1 MGADDKVVENED
13 LDVSAR
19 VRGAVMW
26 RSGSQL
32 VAQLIMWGSTFLV
45 IRLLDPQD
53 YGLFAMTQVVLVF
66 FGLMNGYGFAN
77 ALVRSESVSRE
88 QIAQAFGM
96 LILMNLGLA
105 LAQVALA
112 PLAAAYYRQPQVAE
126 LLRVQALLYLAT
138 PFIALPSALLSR
150 RLDFRRQAQVH
161 LLGAAAGAVTALL
174 CASAGWGVWTLVAA
188 PLALFWTQ
196 AVGMSLLAPSLPWPS
211 FRFRGA
217 GAIVRYGTAMTL
229 VQFFWFI
236 QSQSDVFIAGR
247 LFDPHDLGIYTT
259 ALLLTQILASKFIP
273 PLNDVAFAAYSRM
286 QANRDALAASFLK
299 AVRLIMLIALPF
311 YLGLAATAEPL
322 VLTALGP
329 KWAETIP
336 LIRILALAIPF
347 MALQILFGPANNAL
361 GHERVTLRVAVAGA
375 LIMPFAYLIAVRHGP
390 NGMALAWLFTFP
402 LLTAVTIAWSRRTI
416 GFALA
421 DLGRAVAPGLL
432 ASAAM
437 ALIVAGLDRLLPPM
451 SPQPRLALLVILGI
465 AAYVGLLG
473 LFARPLVAEVVRL
486 VRGRSA
492 APAAA

>member
-1 MGADDKVVENED
+1 MSADDKTLENEG
-13 LDVSAR
+13 LDVTAR

-66 FGLMNGYGFAN
+66 FGLMNGFGFAN
-77 ALVRSESVSRE
+77 ALVRSESVTRE

-96 LILMNLGLA
+96 LILMNVGLA

-112 PLAAAYYRQPQVAE
+112 PFAAAYFRQPQVAE

-196 AVGMSLLAPSLPWPS
+196 AIGMTLIARALMWPS

-247 LFDPHDLGIYTT
+247 LLEPHDLGIYTT

-286 QANRDALAASFLK
+286 QANRDAIAAAFLK

-311 YLGLAATAEPL
+311 YFGLAATAEPL
-322 VLTALGP
+322 VLTAIGP
-329 KWAETIP
+329 KWIETIP

-347 MALQILFGPANNAL
+347 MALQILFAPANNAL
-361 GHERVTLRVAVAGA
+361 GHARVTLRIAVAGA
-375 LIMPFAYLIAVRHGP
+375 LIMPLAYLVAARHGP
-390 NGMALAWLFTFP
+390 FGMAVAWLFTFP
-402 LLTAVTIAWSRRTI
+402 ALAAVTIALSRRTI

-421 DLGRAVAPGLL
+421 DLGRAVAPGFF

-437 ALIVAGLDRLLPPM
+437 ALLVAGLDRLLPAMP
-451 SPQPRLALLVILGI
+451 PPPRLALLVLAGI
-465 AAYVGLLG
+465 AAYAGLLA
-473 LFARPLVAEVVRL
+473 LFARPLMIEVIRL
-486 VRGRSA
+486 LRGRSA
-492 APAAA
+492 TLAAA